1 MLNSE
6 SVDIDLEIKL
16 ALVGDSGVGKT
27 SIINQYISQKFNL
40 DVKATIGESHYSKI
54 LKLKNQNIQ
63 LSLWDTAGQER
74 YRSLSKIFLKNSNII
89 IFVYD
94 ITKSESFINIKK
106 IWAPLVNELIGND
119 DIQKYHHIK
128 AHENTIEIIEIN
140 FTGTKFSSASDKG
153 TIIRIFNIKDDTLIH
168 EFRRGTE
175 QAIIYNIS
183 FDLNDTLLVVSSN
196 RPTVHLFALNK
207 DIQNSKSM
215 FNGISKILGV
225 GKILQSEWSFA
236 KITVQSNCKSNI
248 ACFSDQNK
256 IVIINYLG
264 NFIEAVYGVKPD
276 SSIECKVVK
285 NDSIFENE

>member
-1 MLNSE
+1 MFNSE

-119 DIQKYHHIK
+119 NIIFGLAANKSDLY
-128 AHENTIEIIEIN
+128 ENDKVGIE
-140 FTGTKFSSASDKG
+140 K
-153 TIIRIFNIKDDTLIH
+153 
-168 EFRRGTE
+168 
-175 QAIIYNIS
+175 
-183 FDLNDTLLVVSSN
+183 
-196 RPTVHLFALNK
+196 
-207 DIQNSKSM
+207 
-215 FNGISKILGV
+215 
-225 GKILQSEWSFA
+225 GKICA
-236 KITVQSNCKSNI
+236 KELDCIFKETTSTEYSGIELLINELVEKYIQIHTK
-248 ACFSDQNK
+248 K
-256 IVIINYLG
+256 I
-264 NFIEAVYGVKPD
+264 
-276 SSIECKVVK
+276 
-285 NDSIFENE
+285 ENLKLNHKKKKKTKCC

>member
-1 MLNSE
+1 MN
-6 SVDIDLEIKL
+6 LEE
-16 ALVGDSGVGKT
+16 D
-27 SIINQYISQKFNL
+27 
-40 DVKATIGESHYSKI
+40 
-54 LKLKNQNIQ
+54 
-63 LSLWDTAGQER
+63 
-74 YRSLSKIFLKNSNII
+74 
-89 IFVYD
+89 
-94 ITKSESFINIKK
+94 
-106 IWAPLVNELIGND
+106 
-119 DIQKYHHIK
+119 
-128 AHENTIEIIEIN
+128 
-140 FTGTKFSSASDKG
+140 
-153 TIIRIFNIKDDTLIH
+153 LIH

-215 FNGISKILGV
+215 FNGISKILRV

-236 KITVQSNCKSNI
+236 KITVQSNCKSII